1 VSVAID
7 VRGAFRIY
15 GSQPAATVALAG
27 LDLSIERGEL
37 VVVLGPSGSGKTTL
51 LRVVGALE
59 RLSAGSARVLD
70 VELAHA
76 RPRDAAAFRTT
87 LLGFLEQHYA
97 RALSNDLS
105 VRDTVALRRRLR
117 GDPRGEAAEG
127 ALELLGR
134 VGLADRADERPQAL
148 SGGEQQRVAVC
159 AAIAHGPA
167 LLLADEP
174 AGELDTENA
183 AIVYRALAELTRERG
198 TTALVVSHD
207 REAAAI
213 ADRVVYIR
221 DGRIVAESRRGGA
234 ARLVVSRKG
243 WLQVPNELLS
253 ARPNRASVERR
264 GGEIVLTPEVEAP
277 PAADRVRR
285 VRSDPGAEPVAEL
298 RGVARR
304 FGARGRARVVLEDF
318 SRSFR
323 AGTLTAVVG
332 RSGSGKTTLLHLL
345 AGLERPTSGEVRLVE
360 HALAG
365 RSRSELAAIRR
376 RTVALVTQE
385 PGLVPYLTALE
396 NVELGL
402 SVRGAG
408 WGPRRAREALAEVGL
423 GEHLHRRVS
432 LLSAGE
438 RERVAIARALAVDA
452 RLLLVDEPTARLD
465 EETARLVGAELARA
479 AHERGLAVVCAT
491 HDAALIELADEIVAL
506 ERPADAGAVASPR

>member
-27 LDLSIERGEL
+27 LDLSVETGEL

-51 LRVVGALE
+51 LRIVGALE
-59 RLSAGSARVLD
+59 HLSAGSARVLD
-70 VELAHA
+70 LELAHA

-87 LLGFLEQHYA
+87 QLGFLEQHYA

-105 VRDTVALRRRLR
+105 VGDTVALGRRLR
-117 GDPRGEAAEG
+117 GEPRDEADAG

-134 VGLADRADERPQAL
+134 VGLGDRADERPQAL

-174 AGELDTENA
+174 AGELDADNA
-183 AIVYRALAELTRERG
+183 AIVYRALADLTRERG
-198 TTALVVSHD
+198 TTSLVVSHD

-243 WLQVPNELLS
+243 WLQVPKDLLP

-264 GGEIVLTPEVEAP
+264 GGEIVLRPEIGAP
-277 PAADRVRR
+277 PTDGRARR
-285 VRSDPGAEPVAEL
+285 VEPSSGPDPVAEL
-298 RGVARR
+298 RGVTQR
-304 FGARGRARVVLEDF
+304 FGVHGRARVVLEGF
-318 SRSFR
+318 SRAFR

-345 AGLERPTSGEVRLVE
+345 AGLERPTSGEVRLGE
-360 HALAG
+360 HALTG
-365 RSRSELAAIRR
+365 RSRSELAVIRR

-408 WGPRRAREALAEVGL
+408 GNPHRARDALAEVGL
-423 GEHLHRRVS
+423 DEHLHRRVS

-452 RLLLVDEPTARLD
+452 KLLLVDEPTARLD
-465 EETARLVGAELARA
+465 EENARLVGAELARA

-491 HDAALIELADEIVAL
+491 HDAALIELADEVVTL
-506 ERPADAGAVASPR
+506 ERPAGASER